1 MGKAGRVACI
11 FTPYV
16 FTIASLICIIMVGL
30 GCTKASSSTLNN
42 LYFIRLDLSNISSGS
57 ALTSEITDR
66 LNDAGITDVT
76 AEEVSATIKTL
87 QSDAKIADFYDIGLW
102 GYCEGN
108 STNNKDTV
116 SSCTDPKAQF
126 YFNPASVL
134 GVSETQLEKEIGKDM
149 KKTMKVY
156 KAVSKWMFIA
166 YIVAF
171 IATCVQVLLG
181 IFAIFSRWGSC
192 VTTLVSIV
200 SFLFT
205 LGASLT
211 STIMF
216 SIAKGSLGTA
226 LKVYDVHVGLGK
238 NIYIATWL
246 AVAFSLGATVFWM
259 LSTCCCSGRSPYS
272 HNDRRNTR
280 GSTTA
285 EKAPY
290 TYEPIGAARTPFGTQ
305 EPHAPQHG
313 YVTSY
318 PPPPTH
324 HNDIPMT
331 PYNQQSSA
339 YEPYRHA

>member
-1 MGKAGRVACI
+1 MGKAGRAACI
-11 FTPYV
+11 FTPYAL
-16 FTIASLICIIMVGL
+16 TIASLICIVLVGL

-57 ALTSEITDR
+57 ALSSEITDR
-66 LNDAGITDVT
+66 LKDAGITDVT
-76 AEEVSATIKTL
+76 ADEISATIKSL
-87 QSDAKIADFYDIGLW
+87 QDDAHIADFYDIGLW

-108 STNNKDTV
+108 STKTTDTV

-134 GVSETQLEKEIGKDM
+134 GVSETQLEKELGNSM
-149 KKTMKVY
+149 KRIMKVY

-192 VTTLVSIV
+192 VTTIVSIV

-216 SIAKGSLGTA
+216 SIAKGSLRAA
-226 LKVYDVHVGLGK
+226 LKVYSVNVALGK
-238 NIYIATWL
+238 NIYVATWL
-246 AVAFSLGATVFWM
+246 AVAFSLGATIFWL

-272 HNDRRNTR
+272 RKDRHNTR
-280 GSTTA
+280 GGVTA

-290 TYEPIGAARTPFGTQ
+290 TYEPIGAAHPPFGTQ
-305 EPHAPQHG
+305 GPHVPQHG
-313 YVTSY
+313 YSTSY
-318 PPPPTH
+318 PPPPAH

-331 PYNQQSSA
+331 HNNQESSA